1 MFKKMFATRGLLV
14 LLAAVLLSACG
25 ALPSAAMP
33 AGDTTE
39 TLYVAP
45 FWKTCQGVGP
55 MLCLQTRAVP
65 EGDWQLFYNS
75 IEGFTYEPGYQYEL
89 KVKKTDV
96 ANPPADASS
105 LRYSLVEV
113 VSKSAVEQTA
123 QDLAGSSWKRITLQG
138 TPVSGDEAITL
149 EFLADGK
156 LAGSAGCNRY
166 GGSYTLQGIAFQ
178 TGALFSTKMA
188 CPEPAM
194 QQETAYLQAL
204 DAMRY
209 AMVSDGQILL
219 VGPQM
224 GYLTFAKN

>member
-33 AGDTTE
+33 AGETTE

-55 MLCLQTRAVP
+55 MLCLQTRATS
-65 EGDWQLFYNS
+65 EGEWQLFYNS
-75 IEGFTYEPGYQYEL
+75 IAGFTYEPGYLYQL
-89 KVKKTDV
+89 KVKMSTV

-105 LRYSLVEV
+105 LRYTLVEI
-113 VSKSAVEQTA
+113 VSKTAVEQSA
-123 QDLAGSSWKRITLQG
+123 QDLTGSSWKLVTLQG
-138 TPVSGDEAITL
+138 SPVSGDEAITL

-166 GGSYTLQGIAFQ
+166 GGGYTLQGVAFQ

-209 AMVSDGQILL
+209 AQVSDGKLLL
-219 VGPQM
+219 VSPQM
-224 GYLTFAKN
+224 GFLTFAKK